1 MGNPHKPQFPS
12 NELALNVLNCV
23 PPGTGP
29 SSWLCERFMT
39 ARNVRS
45 ANCTGILPVSKFEDK
60 SNDSRSVNIPNDD
73 GIWPAII
80 ASNLL
85 KYPFGKGPLK
95 LLLEMSKIHNLE
107 KELLA
112 VGPFTKPWSLLD
124 FRTRIYSSGSFPKHC
139 GIKPLKLLLDKSRIR
154 RNLSLQIE
162 EEISPVNL
170 LLDARTRASRPNNE
184 RTLLT
189 LDEGKEPVRLSLY
202 VKSSTSRFGRRKML
216 SGNLPCNPQ
225 PQRARADKD
234 DDRFAK
240 ELERSIET
248 NSVSCPRSSGIEP
261 VRLFFVRS
269 NCWRCLNFLI
279 EDGNSPCNPQEKSL
293 SDDKEEDIFI
303 KELGATN
310 DMFTHLSSS
319 SLSWV
324 RFRTSL
330 SKENERASETNS
342 VSCSRSYGIGPV
354 RLLSARSN
362 CWRCLNFLIED
373 GNSPCN
379 PQEWSMSDDREEDRF
394 IKESGV
400 TNDMSTELR
409 SSSLSWVRFRASLA
423 KEIGSRLR

>member
-39 ARNVRS
+39 ARNVRC
-45 ANCTGILPVSKFEDK
+45 ANCTGIL
-60 SNDSRSVNIPNDD
+60 
-73 GIWPAII
+73 PAII

-95 LLLEMSKIHNLE
+95 LLLEMSRTRNLE

-124 FRTRIYSSGSFPKHC
+124 FRTRIYSSGSLMIDDGIFPSNSLPFRLFPFENGEKIVPRRLFMPRFKSERELLKFPKHC
-139 GIKPLKLLLDKSRIR
+139 GIKPLKLLLDKSRTR

-170 LLDARTRASRPNNE
+170 LLDARTRASRFSCLKIELGIGPCKPNNK

-240 ELERSIET
+240 ELER
-248 NSVSCPRSSGIEP
+248 
-261 VRLFFVRS
+261 
-269 NCWRCLNFLI
+269 
-279 EDGNSPCNPQEKSL
+279 
-293 SDDKEEDIFI
+293 
-303 KELGATN
+303 
-310 DMFTHLSSS
+310 
-319 SLSWV
+319 
-324 RFRTSL
+324 
-330 SKENERASETNS
+330 ASETNS
-342 VSCSRSYGIGPV
+342 VSCSRSYGIEPV

-373 GNSPCN
+373 GNFPCN
-379 PQEWSMSDDREEDRF
+379 PHEWSTSDDKEEDRF
-394 IKESGV
+394 IKELGS
-400 TNDMSTELR
+400 TNDIFTHLR
-409 SSSLSWVRFRASLA
+409 
-423 KEIGSRLR
+423 